1 MKGTHIMSELYP
13 KLFEPWSIGN
23 CEIPNRIA
31 LTPMLMEVAE
41 LDGTAGDRCVEYY
54 AERAK
59 GGTGLIQTEV
69 TRISDWS
76 GCTGPRQLSVTSD
89 RCIPGLTRLADAV
102 HAEGSKIFVQLHH
115 PGRQTYQLV
124 VTAWKLS
131 DFIGRHWNG
140 WWTVFF
146 GLTKYM
152 DFFDQQIFH
161 NFYLR
166 TVSASGGVPA
176 ELACTPIDESQK
188 VRALTKWEIHKLED
202 EFAEGALRCKKAG
215 IDGVQLHCSHGYFLQ
230 QFLSPYTNRRTDEYG
245 GSLENRTRIIK
256 EIIEKIHKLC
266 GPDYPISA
274 RLTVDEYYR
283 LFGYD
288 VGYTLDEGVRIAKKL
303 EELGVQFLDLS
314 CGTYETMNAW
324 CEPTSYELGWRKDN
338 AKAVKEAVSIPVGQT
353 GMIRTPEQAEK
364 LLEEGYQDVI
374 GLARPLLADP
384 YWGKKAKEG
393 RSKEITRCIACL
405 YCIESMM
412 HNALAGGLPGQCAVN
427 PRTCNEIDYPLVP
440 EKNGNGK
447 QVVVIGA
454 GPAGLMA
461 AKVCAEKGFKV
472 TVFEKADKV
481 GGQVLLAAAPAQ
493 KKKIG
498 WVTEDLETQC
508 KLLGVEFCMNTEATV
523 ENVKALKPYAIFNA
537 TGGTPITPKIPGY
550 DLPNVCTPD
559 QVLRGD
565 VKFEGKKVAVIGSG
579 MTGLETAEFLSDEGN
594 DIIVV
599 EMAEELAP
607 GTWNQHKMDVIPKL
621 EERGALLLPGWKL
634 VEMREDSVEVE
645 DVKVAGRMKNV
656 PCDAIIMSLGVR
668 PLGLDKD
675 IMALADLTYTVGDA
689 ESAGRI
695 AKATHEAYKAAMAL

>member
-1 MKGTHIMSELYP
+1 MNENFP
-13 KLFEPWSIGN
+13 KLFEPWFIGK

-41 LDGTAGDRCVEYY
+41 LDGTAGDRAVEYY
-54 AERAK
+54 TERAR

-69 TRISDWS
+69 TRISDWT

-89 RCIPGLTRLADAV
+89 RCIPGLTRLADSV
-102 HAEGSKIFVQLHH
+102 HKEGAKIFVQLHH

-131 DFIGRHWNG
+131 DLIGRHWDG
-140 WWTVFF
+140 WWSIFF

-166 TVSASGGVPA
+166 TVSASGGIPA
-176 ELACTPIDESQK
+176 ELGCTPIDESQK
-188 VRALTKWEIHKLED
+188 VRALTKWEIGKIED
-202 EFAEGALRCKKAG
+202 EFAAGALRCKKAG

-245 GSLENRTRIIK
+245 GSLENRTRIVK

-283 LFGYD
+283 DFGYD
-288 VGYTLDEGVRIAKKL
+288 VGLTLPDGVEIAKKL
-303 EELGVQFLDLS
+303 ESYGIQYLDLS

-324 CEPTSYELGWRKDN
+324 CEPTSYPLGWRKDN

-353 GMIRTPEQAEK
+353 GMIRTPEQAEE
-364 LLEEGYQDVI
+364 LLEQGYQDVI

-384 YWGKKAKEG
+384 EWANKAKEG
-393 RSKEITRCIACL
+393 RSKEINRCIACL
-405 YCIESMM
+405 YCLESMM
-412 HNALAGGLPGQCAVN
+412 HNALAGGKPGQCAVN
-427 PRTCNEIDYPLVP
+427 PRCCNEIDYPKVP
-440 EKNGNGK
+440 EAVGNDR

-461 AKVCAEKGFKV
+461 ARVCAQKGFKV

-493 KKKIG
+493 KYKIG
-498 WVTEDLETQC
+498 WITEDYETQC
-508 KLLGVEFCMNTEATV
+508 KLLGVDILLNTEATV
-523 ENVKALKPYAIFNA
+523 ENVKALQPYAIFNA
-537 TGGTPITPKIPGY
+537 TGGVPVTPKIPGY
-550 DLPNVCTPD
+550 DLPNVYTPD

-565 VKFEGKKVAVIGSG
+565 VKFEGKTIAVIGSG

-607 GTWNQHKMDVIPKL
+607 GTWCQHKMDVIPKL
-621 EERGALLLPGWKL
+621 EERGAKLLPGWKL
-634 VEMREDSVEVE
+634 VEMREDSVEIE
-645 DVKVAGRMKNV
+645 DVKVAGRLKNV
-656 PCDAIIMSLGVR
+656 KCDAIIMSLGVR
-668 PLGLDKD
+668 PAGLDDAVK
-675 IMALADLTYTVGDA
+675 ALSPKCFTVGDA

-695 AKATHEAYKAAMAL
+695 AKATHEAYKAAMALN

>member
-1 MKGTHIMSELYP
+1 M
-13 KLFEPWSIGN
+13 
-23 CEIPNRIA
+23 
-31 LTPMLMEVAE
+31 
-41 LDGTAGDRCVEYY
+41 
-54 AERAK
+54 
-59 GGTGLIQTEV
+59 
-69 TRISDWS
+69 
-76 GCTGPRQLSVTSD
+76 
-89 RCIPGLTRLADAV
+89 
-102 HAEGSKIFVQLHH
+102 
-115 PGRQTYQLV
+115 
-124 VTAWKLS
+124 
-131 DFIGRHWNG
+131 
-140 WWTVFF
+140 
-146 GLTKYM
+146 
-152 DFFDQQIFH
+152 
-161 NFYLR
+161 
-166 TVSASGGVPA
+166 
-176 ELACTPIDESQK
+176 
-188 VRALTKWEIHKLED
+188 
-202 EFAEGALRCKKAG
+202 
-215 IDGVQLHCSHGYFLQ
+215 
-230 QFLSPYTNRRTDEYG
+230 
-245 GSLENRTRIIK
+245 
-256 EIIEKIHKLC
+256 
-266 GPDYPISA
+266 
-274 RLTVDEYYR
+274 
-283 LFGYD
+283 
-288 VGYTLDEGVRIAKKL
+288 RIAKKL

-384 YWGKKAKEG
+384 YWANKAKEG
-393 RSKEITRCIACL
+393 HSKEISRCIACL

-440 EKNGNGK
+440 EKNGNGR

-645 DVKVAGRMKNV
+645 DVKVAGRLKNV

>member
-1 MKGTHIMSELYP
+1 MNEHFP
-13 KLFEPWSIGN
+13 KLFEPWFIGK

-41 LDGTAGDRCVEYY
+41 LDGTAGDRAVEYY
-54 AERAK
+54 TERAK

-89 RCIPGLTRLADAV
+89 RCIPGLTRLADSV
-102 HAEGSKIFVQLHH
+102 HKEGAKVFVQLHH

-131 DFIGRHWNG
+131 DVIGRHWNG
-140 WWTVFF
+140 WWKLFF
-146 GLTKYM
+146 GMTQYM
-152 DFFDQQIFH
+152 DYFEKPFLH
-161 NFYLR
+161 SFYLR

-176 ELACTPIDESQK
+176 ELACTPIEVSQK

-245 GSLENRTRIIK
+245 GSLENRTRIVK

-274 RLTVDEYYR
+274 RLTADEYYR

-303 EELGVQFLDLS
+303 EELGIQFLDLS
-314 CGTYETMNAW
+314 AGTYETMNVW

-338 AKAVKEAVSIPVGQT
+338 AKAIKDAVSIPVGQT

-384 YWGKKAKEG
+384 YWAQKAKEG
-393 RSKEITRCIACL
+393 RSKEIARCIACL

-427 PRTCNEIDYPLVP
+427 PRTCNEVDFPLVP
-440 EKNGNGK
+440 EKVGNGRP
-447 QVVVIGA
+447 VVVIGA
-454 GPAGLMA
+454 GPAGLTA
-461 AKVCAEKGFKV
+461 AKVAAEKGFQV
-472 TVFEKADKV
+472 TVFEKNDKV

-493 KKKIG
+493 KRKIG
-498 WVTEDLETQC
+498 WVTEDLAYQC
-508 KLLGVEFCMNTEATV
+508 ELLGVDLKLGTEATV
-523 ENVKALKPYAIFNA
+523 DNVKALSPVAIFNA
-537 TGGTPITPKIPGY
+537 TGGTPIVPKIPGY
-550 DLPNVCTPD
+550 DLPNVYTPD
-559 QVLRGD
+559 EVLRGD
-565 VKFEGKKVAVIGSG
+565 VTFEGKKIAVIGSG

-594 DIIVV
+594 DIVVV

-621 EERGALLLPGWKL
+621 EERGSLLLPGWKL
-634 VEMREDSVEVE
+634 VEMREDSVELE
-645 DVKVAGRMKNV
+645 DVKVAGRYKNV

-668 PLGLDKD
+668 PAGLDSA
-675 IMALADLTYTVGDA
+675 ITALAPKVYTVGDA
-689 ESAGRI
+689 DKAGRI
-695 AKATHEAYKAAMAL
+695 AKATHEAYKAAMALA

>member
-1 MKGTHIMSELYP
+1 MNEQYP
-13 KLFEPWSIGN
+13 KLFEPWRIGN

-31 LTPMLMEVAE
+31 LPPMLMEVAE
-41 LDGTAGDRCVEYY
+41 LDGTAGDRAVEYY
-54 AERAK
+54 TERAR
-59 GGTGLIQTEV
+59 GGAGLIETEV

-89 RCIPGLTRLADAV
+89 RCIPGLTRLADSV
-102 HAEGSKIFVQLHH
+102 HKEGAKIFVQLHH
-115 PGRQTYQLV
+115 PGRQTYQLI

-140 WWTVFF
+140 WWTIFF
-146 GLTKYM
+146 SLTQYM
-152 DFFDQQIFH
+152 DFFDQQFMH
-161 NFYLR
+161 NFYLP
-166 TVSASGGVPA
+166 TVSASGGIPA

-188 VRALTKWEIHKLED
+188 VRALTKWEIRKIED

-230 QFLSPYTNRRTDEYG
+230 QFISPYTNRRTDEYG

-288 VGYTLDEGVRIAKKL
+288 VGYTLDEGVEVAKLL
-303 EELGVQFLDLS
+303 EQYGVQFLDLS

-324 CEPTSYELGWRKDN
+324 CEPTSYALGWRKDN

-353 GMIRTPEQAEK
+353 GMIRTPEQAEQ

-384 YWGKKAKEG
+384 YWVVKAKEG
-393 RSKEITRCIACL
+393 RSKEINRCIACL
-405 YCIESMM
+405 YCLESMM
-412 HNALAGGLPGQCAVN
+412 HNALDGGKPGQCALN
-427 PRTCNEIDYPLVP
+427 PRTCNEIDYPAVP
-440 EKNGNGK
+440 PKVGNDRP
-447 QVVVIGA
+447 VVVIGA

-461 AKVCAEKGFKV
+461 ARTCAEKGFKV
-472 TVFEKADKV
+472 TVFEKNDTV
-481 GGQVLLAAAPAQ
+481 GGQVLLAAAPPQ

-498 WVTEDLETQC
+498 WATEDYAYQC
-508 KLLGVEFCMNTEATV
+508 SQLGVDLRLGTEATV
-523 ENVKALKPYAIFNA
+523 ENVRALDPYAIFDA
-537 TGGTPITPKIPGY
+537 TGGVPIVPKITGC
-550 DLPNVCTPD
+550 DLPNVYTPD
-559 QVLRGD
+559 EVLRGD
-565 VKFEGKKVAVIGSG
+565 VTFEGKKIAVIGSG

-594 DIIVV
+594 DIVVV

-607 GTWNQHKMDVIPKL
+607 GTWCQHKMDVLPKL
-621 EERGALLLPGWKL
+621 TERGSLLLPGWKL
-634 VEMREDSVEVE
+634 VEVRADSVEVE
-645 DVKVAGRMKNV
+645 DVKVAGRKKNI
-656 PCDAIIMSLGVR
+656 PCDAVILSLGVR
-668 PLGLDKD
+668 PAGLDQD
-675 IMALADLTYTVGDA
+675 IKALSPRVFTVGDA

-695 AKATHEAYKAAMAL
+695 AKATHEAYKAAMALA

>member
-1 MKGTHIMSELYP
+1 MMNEQFP
-13 KLFEPWSIGN
+13 KLFEPWFIGK

-54 AERAK
+54 TERAK

-69 TRISDWS
+69 TRISDWT

-89 RCIPGLTRLADAV
+89 RCIPGLTRLADSV
-102 HAEGSKIFVQLHH
+102 HKEGSKIFVQLHH

-140 WWTVFF
+140 WWSIFF

-166 TVSASGGVPA
+166 TVSASGGIPA

-230 QFLSPYTNRRTDEYG
+230 QFISPYTNQRTDEYG
-245 GSLENRTRIIK
+245 GSVENRTRIVK

-274 RLTVDEYYR
+274 RFTADEYYR
-283 LFGYD
+283 NFGYD
-288 VGYTLDEGVRIAKKL
+288 VGYTLKDAIEIAKLL
-303 EELGVQFLDLS
+303 ESYGVQFLDLS
-314 CGTYETMNAW
+314 CGTYETMNTW

-338 AKAVKEAVSIPVGQT
+338 AKAIKEAVSIPVGQT

-384 YWGKKAKEG
+384 HWAKKAKEG
-393 RSKEITRCIACL
+393 RSKEINRCIACL
-405 YCIESMM
+405 YCLESMM

-427 PRTCNEIDYPLVP
+427 PRTCNEIDFPLVP
-440 EKNGNGK
+440 EKVGNDRP
-447 QVVVIGA
+447 VVVIGA

-461 AKVCAEKGFKV
+461 AKVCAEKGFHV
-472 TVFEKADKV
+472 TVFEKNDKV
-481 GGQVLLAAAPAQ
+481 GGQILLAAAPVQ
-493 KKKIG
+493 KKKIA
-498 WVTEDLETQC
+498 WVTEDLEYQC
-508 KLLGVEFCMNTEATV
+508 KLLGVDLQLNTEATV
-523 ENVKALKPYAIFNA
+523 EKVKALNPYAIFNA
-537 TGGTPITPKIPGY
+537 TGGVPVTPKIPGY
-550 DLPNVCTPD
+550 DLPNVYTPD
-559 QVLRGD
+559 EVLRGD
-565 VKFEGKKVAVIGSG
+565 VRFKDKTIAVIGSG

-594 DIIVV
+594 QIAVI
-599 EMAEELAP
+599 EMADELAP
-607 GTWNQHKMDVIPKL
+607 GTWVQHKMDVIPKL
-621 EERGALLLPGWKL
+621 EARNATLLPGWKL
-634 VEMREDSVEVE
+634 IEMREDSVEVE
-645 DVKVAGRMKNV
+645 DVKVKGRKKNV

-668 PLGLDKD
+668 PAGLDAS
-675 IMALADLTYTVGDA
+675 ITALASKVFTVGDA

-695 AKATHEAYKAAMAL
+695 AKATHEAYKAAMALA

>member
-1 MKGTHIMSELYP
+1 MSEKFP
-13 KLFEPWSIGN
+13 KLFEPWFIGK

-41 LDGTAGDRCVEYY
+41 LDGTAGDRAVAYY
-54 AERAK
+54 TERAK

-69 TRISDWS
+69 TRISDWT

-89 RCIPGLTRLADAV
+89 RCIPGLTRLADSV

-131 DFIGRHWNG
+131 DTIGRRWNG
-140 WWTVFF
+140 WWKLFF
-146 GLTKYM
+146 GMTKYM
-152 DFFDQQIFH
+152 DYFEKPFLH

-188 VRALTKWEIHKLED
+188 VRALTKLEIHLLED
-202 EFAEGALRCKKAG
+202 EFAKGALRCKKAG

-245 GSLENRTRIIK
+245 GSLENRTRIVK

-274 RLTVDEYYR
+274 RLAADEYYR
-283 LFGYD
+283 MFGYD
-288 VGYTLDEGVRIAKKL
+288 VGYTIDEGVLIAKKL
-303 EELGVQFLDLS
+303 EELGVQFLDVS
-314 CGTYETMNAW
+314 CGTYETMNTW

-338 AKAVKEAVSIPVGQT
+338 AKAIKAAVSIPVGHT

-364 LLEEGYQDVI
+364 LIEEGYQDVI

-384 YWGKKAKEG
+384 YWAQKAKEG
-393 RSKEITRCIACL
+393 RSNEINRCIACL
-405 YCIESMM
+405 YCLESMM

-440 EKNGNGK
+440 EKNGNGR

-454 GPAGLMA
+454 GLMA
-461 AKVCAEKGFKV
+461 AKVAAEKGFKV

-481 GGQVLLAAAPAQ
+481 GGQVLLAAAPTQ

-498 WVTEDLETQC
+498 WVTEDYETQC
-508 KLLGVEFCMNTEATV
+508 KLLGVDFRMNTEATV

-550 DLPNVCTPD
+550 DLPNVYTPD

-565 VKFEGKKVAVIGSG
+565 VKFEGKKIAVIGSG

-607 GTWNQHKMDVIPKL
+607 GTWIQHKMDVIPKL
-621 EERGALLLPGWKL
+621 EERGAKLLPGWKL
-634 VEMREDSVEVE
+634 IEMRTDSVEVE
-645 DVKVAGRMKNV
+645 DVNLPGRKKNL

-668 PLGLDKD
+668 PLGLDEA
-675 IMALADLTYTVGDA
+675 ILAQADLTFTVGDA
-689 ESAGRI
+689 EGAGRI
-695 AKATHEAYKAAMAL
+695 AKATHEAYKAAMSL

>member
-1 MKGTHIMSELYP
+1 MSELYP
-13 KLFEPWSIGN
+13 KLFEPWFIGK

-41 LDGTAGDRCVEYY
+41 LDGTAGDRAVAYY
-54 AERAK
+54 TERAK

-69 TRISDWS
+69 TRISDWT

-89 RCIPGLTRLADAV
+89 RCIPGLKRLADSV

-131 DFIGRHWNG
+131 DTIGRHWNG
-140 WWTVFF
+140 WWKLFF
-146 GLTKYM
+146 GMTKYM
-152 DFFDQQIFH
+152 DYFEKPFLH

-166 TVSASGGVPA
+166 TVSASGGIPA

-245 GSLENRTRIIK
+245 GSLENRTRIVK

-274 RLTVDEYYR
+274 RLAADEYYR
-283 LFGYD
+283 MFGYD
-288 VGYTLDEGVRIAKKL
+288 VGYTIDEGVLIAKKL
-303 EELGVQFLDLS
+303 EELGVQFLDVS
-314 CGTYETMNAW
+314 CGTYETMNTW

-338 AKAVKEAVSIPVGQT
+338 AKAIKAAVSIPVGHT

-384 YWGKKAKEG
+384 YWAKKAKGG
-393 RSKEITRCIACL
+393 RSKEINRCIACL
-405 YCIESMM
+405 YCLESMM

-427 PRTCNEIDYPLVP
+427 PRTCNELDYPLVP

-461 AKVCAEKGFKV
+461 ARVCAEKGYKV

-481 GGQVLLAAAPAQ
+481 GGQVLLAAAPPQ

-498 WVTEDLETQC
+498 WVTEDYETQC
-508 KLLGVEFCMNTEATV
+508 KLLGVDIRLNTEATV

-550 DLPNVCTPD
+550 DLPNVYTPD

-565 VKFEGKKVAVIGSG
+565 VKFEGKKIAVIGSG

-607 GTWNQHKMDVIPKL
+607 GTWIQHKMDVIPKL
-621 EERGALLLPGWKL
+621 EERGAQLLPGWKL

-645 DVKVAGRMKNV
+645 DVKVAGRMKNI

-675 IMALADLTYTVGDA
+675 ILALADLTYTVGDA